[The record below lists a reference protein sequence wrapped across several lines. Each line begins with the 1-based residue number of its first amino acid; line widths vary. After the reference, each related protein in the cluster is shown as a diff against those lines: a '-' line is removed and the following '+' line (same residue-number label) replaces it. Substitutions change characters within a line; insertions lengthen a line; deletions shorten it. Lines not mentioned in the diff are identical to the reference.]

1 MKVFMFDGWY
11 GSICTEENTSQGTIH
26 YGKLLLIGDSITY
39 ESPNREDLYEQFV
52 LAIEDYVDFCKE
64 VGKIPD
70 KVVLIEENVF

>member
-52 LAIEDYVDFCKE
+52 LAIEDYVGFCKE
-64 VGKIPD
+64 VDKIPD

>member
-11 GSICTEENTSQGTIH
+11 GSICTEENTSQGTIY
-26 YGKLLLIGDSITY
+26 YGKSLLMKDSITY
-39 ESPNREDLYEQFV
+39 ESANKEDLYEQFV

-70 KVVLIEENVF
+70 KVVLIEGDVF